1 MKFKFRERTVF
12 NSRVLAIVAVLCFIG
27 LFSGCNFERA
37 EASQKMKEALQEYNS
52 GSTTDA
58 IKELKEAHEL
68 DPTWAK
74 PALNLA
80 QIYHDKLGEYENA
93 ERYYREAMSRD
104 PDNKVIPYKLGKV
117 LADMGRHDEAASV
130 LTTAVQNHPDY
141 AKAWFRLGESQVA
154 LGKYPDAVD
163 SFMKSINASP
173 RMKIGDGDPGG
184 AAYHAL
190 GDVYLRFDFNDKAL
204 KVYENGI
211 ENNPD
216 APRLYHGQGLA
227 QLKLERYQQAAE
239 SLRKALELK
248 ENYASASFNLA
259 IAQNAM
265 GQREEAI
272 QRLERFL
279 ARAED
284 QARIVA
290 AQGLLQKLK
299 QQKKKE
305 ESEQAE

>member
-1 MKFKFRERTVF
+1 MKFEFRERAVF
-12 NSRVLAIVAVLCFIG
+12 DSGVLAIVAVLCFAG
-27 LFSGCNFERA
+27 LVAGCNFDRA
-37 EASQKMKEALQEYNS
+37 EASAKFKEALKEYNN

-58 IKELKEAHEL
+58 IKDLKEAHEM

-104 PDNKVIPYKLGKV
+104 PENKVIPYKLGTV
-117 LADMGRHDEAASV
+117 LADMDRHDEAESV
-130 LTTAVQNHPDY
+130 LKTAVQDHPDY

-154 LGKYPDAVD
+154 QGNYADAVD
-163 SFMKSINASP
+163 SYMKSINADA
-173 RMKIGDGDPGG
+173 RMRIGDEDPGG

-190 GDVYLRFDFNDKAL
+190 GDVYIRFDFNDKAL

-211 ENNPD
+211 LNNSE
-216 APRLYHGQGLA
+216 APRLHHGKGLA

-239 SLRKALELK
+239 SFRNALELK
-248 ENYASASFNLA
+248 ENYPSASFNLA

-265 GQREEAI
+265 GQRDEAI
-272 QRLERFL
+272 ERLERFL
-279 ARAED
+279 SRAED

-299 QQKKKE
+299 QQKKE
-305 ESEQAE
+305 ESEQSE

>member
-1 MKFKFRERTVF
+1 MKSEFRESTVF
-12 NSRVLAIVAVLCFIG
+12 NSTVLAIVAVLCLAG
-27 LFSGCNFERA
+27 SLAGCNFDRA
-37 EASQKMKEALQEYNS
+37 EASQKMQDALKEYQS

-58 IKELKEAHEL
+58 IKDMKEAHEM

-104 PDNKVIPYKLGKV
+104 PDNKVIPYKLGRV
-117 LADMGRHDEAASV
+117 LGDMDRHEEAASV
-130 LTTAVQNHPDY
+130 LKTAVQEHPEY
-141 AKAWFRLGESQVA
+141 AEAWFRLGENQVA
-154 LGKYPDAVD
+154 MGEYPEAVE
-163 SFMKSINASP
+163 SFMKSIQADA
-173 RMKIGDGDPGG
+173 RMKIGEEDPGG

-190 GDVYLRFDFNDKAL
+190 GDLYVRFDFNDKAL

-211 ENNPD
+211 ENNPE
-216 APRLYHGQGLA
+216 APRLHHGKGLA
-227 QLKLERYQQAAE
+227 QLKLERYQQAAQ
-239 SLRKALELK
+239 SFRDALDIK

-265 GQREEAI
+265 GQREDAI

-279 ARAED
+279 MRAED

-299 QQKKKE
+299 EQKKKE
-305 ESEQAE
+305 AEQAE

>member
-1 MKFKFRERTVF
+1 MKD
-12 NSRVLAIVAVLCFIG
+12 
-27 LFSGCNFERA
+27 
-37 EASQKMKEALQEYNS
+37 ALQEYNS

-58 IKELKEAHEL
+58 IKDLKEAHEM

-80 QIYHDKLGEYENA
+80 QIYHDRLGEYENA

-130 LTTAVQNHPDY
+130 LSTTVQDHPDY
-141 AKAWFRLGESQVA
+141 AKAWFRLGESQLA
-154 LGKYPDAVD
+154 MADYPDAVE
-163 SFMKSINASP
+163 SFMKSIEASP
-173 RMKIGDGDPGG
+173 RMKIGEDDPGG

-190 GDVYLRFDFNDKAL
+190 GDLYLRFDFNDKAL

-211 ENNPD
+211 TNNPE
-216 APRLYHGQGLA
+216 APRLHHGRGLA

-248 ENYASASFNLA
+248 ESYASASFNLA

-265 GQREEAI
+265 GQRDEAI
-272 QRLERFL
+272 ERLERFL
-279 ARAED
+279 TRAED
-284 QARIVA
+284 QARVVA

-299 QQKKKE
+299 QQKKE
-305 ESEQAE
+305 EAEQAE